1 MSSAKTESRK
11 TFPRLS
17 SSAFEHPAD
26 RAALDALKK
35 IPVLDKLFARLI
47 ELGAERIFRMQ
58 FLGRAVHVTPKQCPR
73 IYQLYKEAIEI
84 LDVQEP
90 DLFLVSH
97 PQPNAVTIGVERP
110 MIVLHS
116 SLVDL
121 LTEDE
126 LRAVLG
132 HELGHVKAGHVLY
145 MTIAYALKN
154 FFEQLF
160 GMRGSLA
167 KIGLVVALYD
177 WSRKAELTAD
187 RAELLVAQDIDTCI
201 RLHMKLS
208 GGSWSI
214 YEQMDSTEFL
224 KQANSYEDL
233 DYSTI
238 NKFYKILWELWH
250 THPLPVYRAREIKN
264 WSEGKQYKEILEGR
278 YPTTDQEIGLRECPH
293 CETPVSPS
301 FFFCPDCGGSIR
313 V

>member
-167 KIGLVVALYD
+167 QIGWLWLYMTG
-177 WSRKAELTAD
+177 RE
-187 RAELLVAQDIDTCI
+187 
-201 RLHMKLS
+201 
-208 GGSWSI
+208 
-214 YEQMDSTEFL
+214 
-224 KQANSYEDL
+224 KQN
-233 DYSTI
+233 
-238 NKFYKILWELWH
+238 
-250 THPLPVYRAREIKN
+250 
-264 WSEGKQYKEILEGR
+264 
-278 YPTTDQEIGLRECPH
+278 
-293 CETPVSPS
+293 
-301 FFFCPDCGGSIR
+301 
-313 V
+313 

>member
-1 MSSAKTESRK
+1 MAETKTRIK
-11 TFPRLS
+11 FPRLS

-47 ELGAERIFRMQ
+47 ELGYERIFRMRY
-58 FLGRAVHVTPKQCPR
+58 LGSSVHVTPKQCPK
-73 IYQLYKEAIEI
+73 IYNLYKEAIEI

-90 DLFLVSH
+90 DLFLTSQ
-97 PQPNAVTIGVERP
+97 PFPNAMTIGVERP

-145 MTIAYALKN
+145 KTIAYAIKEFLRSVLN
-154 FFEQLF
+154 
-160 GMRGSLA
+160 MSSLA
-167 KIGLVVALYD
+167 NAGVMIAMYD

-187 RAELLVAQDIDTCI
+187 RA
-201 RLHMKLS
+201 
-208 GGSWSI
+208 WSV
-214 YEQMDSTEFL
+214 YEQMDEQEFL
-224 KQANSYEDL
+224 KQANSYEDM
-233 DYSTI
+233 DYSAI
-238 NKFYKILWELWH
+238 NKFYKILWELQH

-264 WSEGKQYKEILEGR
+264 WSEGKQYQEILEGR
-278 YPTTDQEIGLRECPH
+278 YPTTDQEVGLRECPH

>member
-167 KIGLVVALYD
+167 QIGLVVALYD

-214 YEQMDSTEFL
+214 YEQMDSAEFL

-293 CETPVSPS
+293 CETPV
-301 FFFCPDCGGSIR
+301 
-313 V
+313 

>member
-1 MSSAKTESRK
+1 MSQTDTRVK
-11 TFPRLS
+11 FPRLS

-47 ELGAERIFRMQ
+47 ELGAERIYRMRL
-58 FLGRAVHVTPKQCPR
+58 LGSSVHVTPKQCPKV
-73 IYQLYKEAIEI
+73 YSLYKEAIEI

-90 DLFLVSH
+90 DLFLTSH
-97 PQPNAVTIGVERP
+97 PMPNAMTVGVERP

-145 MTIAYALKN
+145 MTIAHALKAILQN
-154 FFEQLF
+154 VL
-160 GMRGSLA
+160 GIRGLA
-167 KIGLVVALYD
+167 NAGLMVALYD

-187 RAELLVAQDIDTCI
+187 RAELLVAQDIDTCTK
-201 RLHMKLS
+201 LHMKLS

-214 YEQMDSTEFL
+214 YEQMDHEEFL

-264 WSEGKQYKEILEGR
+264 WSEGKQYQEILAGR
-278 YPTTDQEIGLRECPH
+278 YPTTDQDIGLRECPH

-301 FFFCPDCGGSIR
+301 FFFCPECGGSIR